1 MASHEK
7 RTLVLIVAPLLFWNY
22 IYYSNY
28 ILCRRYGKIGHKCY
42 LGGGGGGSAGKI
54 PPWERAAK
62 TDRETDSQSV
72 GQNQGSRGGFKSQS
86 LVVELNETMMRRRR
100 RVYEGLG
107 GWLFFGCCSSFCSS
121 SSGSRREMLM
131 ESLIGL
137 VLGSV

>member
-1 MASHEK
+1 MEDLEWMASHEK
-7 RTLVLIVAPLLFWNY
+7 RTLILIVAPLLFWNY

-42 LGGGGGGSAGKI
+42 LGGGGEGSAGKI

-100 RVYEGLG
+100 RVYDGVAFL
-107 GWLFFGCCSSFCSS
+107 WL
-121 SSGSRREMLM
+121 LQLLLL
-131 ESLIGL
+131 LIIIAAGERC
-137 VLGSV
+137 